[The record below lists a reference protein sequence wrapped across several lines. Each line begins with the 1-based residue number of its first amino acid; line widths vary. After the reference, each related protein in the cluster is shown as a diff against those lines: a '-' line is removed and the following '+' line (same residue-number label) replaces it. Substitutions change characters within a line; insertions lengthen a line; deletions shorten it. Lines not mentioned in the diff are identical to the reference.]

1 MDLSG
6 LKARDI
12 MIEELITANTE
23 DIVATAKLKMVRKG
37 IGGLPV
43 LDDKR
48 LVGIITHRDI
58 VLTGENVMGLR
69 VGDIMTKEVKTVDTG
84 TALKDVVKLMGK
96 TGYQRIPVVERET
109 LVGMITQSCII
120 NALAERL

>member
-69 VGDIMTKEVKTVDTG
+69 VEDIMTKEVKTVDTG
-84 TALKDVVKLMGK
+84 TSLKDVVKLMGK
-96 TGYQRIPVVERET
+96 TGYQRIPVVEREK